1 MYMDKY
7 EPFIHKNHCFFILSI
22 WMSDALKNGWLTRLI
37 PADVSD
43 DFIIFAN

>member
-1 MYMDKY
+1 MSHSYQ
-7 EPFIHKNHCFFILSI
+7 ESLFFILSI
-22 WMSDALKNGWLTRLI
+22 WMSDALKNDWLTRLI

>member
-1 MYMDKY
+1 MDKY
-7 EPFIHKNHCFFILSI
+7 EPFIPRIIVFILSI